1 MKRVLLAAL
10 FVVLPAAVL
19 LLVSRTVL
27 AATPAAGA
35 PIDPSIVRWGFIAAA
50 AATGL
55 SAIGAAYAV
64 AVVGGAA
71 MAAVAEK
78 PEVAGRAI
86 VFVGLAEGIAIYGLI
101 IAIMILGRLG

>member
-1 MKRVLLAAL
+1 MRR
-10 FVVLPAAVL
+10 L
-19 LLVSRTVL
+19 LLSALVLVVPMVALIVLSKTVF
-27 AATPAAGA
+27 AATGPGA
-35 PIDPSIVRWGFIAAA
+35 PPVDPSIVRWGFIAAA
-50 AATGL
+50 ASTGL